1 MVSETQEAT
10 RKTVTATVDG
20 TETSGSGG
28 LVVICTIKEID
39 SRFTTKFYNLK
50 DAEVEELP
58 RGATLR
64 IVVERGGLK
73 KDKDGNIKP
82 GNYPNE
88 FFWNYMGLA
97 GDQEI
102 PATPPPPIVTPAGDA
117 RQASI
122 ERQVAFKEAIGIVN
136 RLADVEEGTGIPP
149 TGWWDSVFLATN
161 IGETILNRTYGREN
175 LAEKLN
181 EWLKLIGQGAIPK
194 GDEEPDAEPEPPK
207 EKDDDHLF

>member
-122 ERQVAFKEAIGIVN
+122 ERQVAFKEAVSIVARMN
-136 RLADVEEGTGIPP
+136 PTAE
-149 TGWWDSVFLATN
+149 TGWWDSIFLATN
-161 IGETILNRTYGREN
+161 IGETILNRTYGHEG

-181 EWLKLIGQGAIPK
+181 EWIKLIGAYTPSADVK
-194 GDEEPDAEPEPPK
+194 EPDDEPEVPK

>member
-1 MVSETQEAT
+1 MVTDTQESA

-20 TETSGSGG
+20 TETSNSGG
-28 LVVICTIKEID
+28 PVVVCSIKDID
-39 SRFTTKFYNLK
+39 SRYATKFYNLK
-50 DAEVEELP
+50 DAEIEELP

-64 IVVERGGLK
+64 IIVERGGLK
-73 KDKDGNIKP
+73 KDRDGNLKP

-88 FFWNYMGLA
+88 FFWNYIGLA

-122 ERQVAFKEAIGIVN
+122 ERQVAYKEAVAMITARNVAGELAGFWDIVN
-136 RLADVEEGTGIPP
+136 A
-149 TGWWDSVFLATN
+149 ATD
-161 IGETILNRTYGREN
+161 IGESILNRTYVNSTAKMIEEQPDN
-175 LAEKLN
+175 ADVK
-181 EWLKLIGQGAIPK
+181 
-194 GDEEPDAEPEPPK
+194 EPDDEPEAPK

>member
-1 MVSETQEAT
+1 MVTGTQESV

-102 PATPPPPIVTPAGDA
+102 PATPPPQIVTPAGDA

-122 ERQVAFKEAIGIVN
+122 ERQVAFKEAVALISAHGDDAFKFTNADPLWFWDAVN
-136 RLADVEEGTGIPP
+136 
-149 TGWWDSVFLATN
+149 LATN
-161 IGETILNRTYGREN
+161 TGESILNRTYTEEVFV
-175 LAEKLN
+175 LTEK
-181 EWLKLIGQGAIPK
+181 GK
-194 GDEEPDAEPEPPK
+194 GGEEVEEPDAVAPK

>member
-1 MVSETQEAT
+1 MVTDTQESV

-20 TETSGSGG
+20 TETSNSGG
-28 LVVICTIKEID
+28 PVVVCSIKDID
-39 SRFTTKFYNLK
+39 SRYATKFYNLK
-50 DAEVEELP
+50 DAEIEELP

-64 IVVERGGLK
+64 IIVERGGLK
-73 KDKDGNIKP
+73 KDRDGNLKP

-88 FFWNYMGLA
+88 FFWNYIGLS

-122 ERQVAFKEAIGIVN
+122 ERQVAYKEAVAMITARNVTGELAGFWDIVN
-136 RLADVEEGTGIPP
+136 A
-149 TGWWDSVFLATN
+149 ATN
-161 IGETILNRTYGREN
+161 VGESILNRTYVNSTAKMIEEQPDN
-175 LAEKLN
+175 ADVK
-181 EWLKLIGQGAIPK
+181 
-194 GDEEPDAEPEPPK
+194 EPDDEPETPK

>member
-1 MVSETQEAT
+1 MVTDTQESV

-20 TETSGSGG
+20 TETSNSGG
-28 LVVICTIKEID
+28 PVVVCSIKDID
-39 SRFTTKFYNLK
+39 SRYATKFYNLK
-50 DAEVEELP
+50 DAEIEELP

-64 IVVERGGLK
+64 IIVERGGLK
-73 KDKDGNIKP
+73 KDRDGNLKP

-88 FFWNYMGLA
+88 FFWNYIGLA

-122 ERQVAFKEAIGIVN
+122 ERQVAYKEAVAMITARNVAGELAGFWDIVN
-136 RLADVEEGTGIPP
+136 A
-149 TGWWDSVFLATN
+149 ATD
-161 IGETILNRTYGREN
+161 IGESILNRTYVNSTAKMIEEQPDN
-175 LAEKLN
+175 ADVK
-181 EWLKLIGQGAIPK
+181 
-194 GDEEPDAEPEPPK
+194 EPDDEPEAPK